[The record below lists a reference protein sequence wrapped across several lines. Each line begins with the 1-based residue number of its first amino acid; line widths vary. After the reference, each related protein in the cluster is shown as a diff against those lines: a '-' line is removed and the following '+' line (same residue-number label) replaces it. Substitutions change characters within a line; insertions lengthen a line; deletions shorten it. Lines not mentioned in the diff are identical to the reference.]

1 MCSRCFRATNHENHT
16 VTFYI
21 AQQSGGCCDCGDPE
35 AWRFPIKCPLHA
47 HIGADEDRDDHA
59 GSSYHTT
66 INIPNPRDASGR
78 QAIPAELWDS
88 MSRTV
93 AYALEFVL
101 HTLEFS
107 PDDTFVP
114 ETEQALGEQLTA
126 DPNPKDMFATIVWN
140 DEKHSFDE
148 VARHLCDTLGK
159 SAEDA
164 ANIVD
169 TVDEQGRDVVDIS
182 PLNSRVL
189 ENAKAIAHID
199 IGVTVR
205 GAYDTFQEQLSDVI
219 IEWMLDLSKCR
230 IGTDRTLLR
239 EVIAMELFSLR
250 KRDTTATMTT
260 GYATDNDGFPSEVE
274 NPTRID
280 WLFILHSRL
289 WKRPRLNLK
298 ELYVSVLTLSSAH
311 RLTVGTCSVLQFSLY

>member
-1 MCSRCFRATNHENHT
+1 
-16 VTFYI
+16 
-21 AQQSGGCCDCGDPE
+21 
-35 AWRFPIKCPLHA
+35 
-47 HIGADEDRDDHA
+47 
-59 GSSYHTT
+59 
-66 INIPNPRDASGR
+66 
-78 QAIPAELWDS
+78 